1 MRLSRNGDGQL
12 STSVGGYTV
21 AMLRFLLPRWSP
33 TVAGLATAC
42 VLVCGAL
49 ANATAADLAARRAG
63 FQRAL
68 QVAETAPLSD
78 YAAASRPYADH
89 PLVAY
94 LDYAVLQRQL
104 DRIQASTVAE
114 FVEHNADIPIAG
126 ILRNQALFAMVRRKD
141 WAGFRLL
148 YQGSNNATLRCA
160 DLLARKTTTPDAAW
174 LDAAMALWL
183 SGHSQPSVCDEVFA
197 TLGTAGQLTPKRYL
211 ERIDLAAAAREL
223 GLMRYLARQLSHP
236 LRQQITRY
244 ADFLARPTADA
255 TATWPA
261 DARSRQIAVIG
272 IVHMARQDP
281 GVAEALL
288 ASLQDRLQLDA
299 SQRGHVLNQ
308 IALWSAASYLPDS
321 ARRFAKVPAQ
331 AWDERLHEWQVREA
345 LARGDEAAALAAIA
359 QMPDAQRADARW
371 RYFSARLRER
381 GGDSAARA
389 DYAALAKEATYYGFL
404 AAERIGAPYT
414 LCELELDDDKAL
426 RQRIGAKPGFVRAIE
441 LHALGRSAWARRE
454 WEALRHGLT
463 DAERPVA
470 VAMAQ
475 AAGWHDRGPVTL
487 RDGTDLRRY
496 QQRFPLP
503 HRRQIERHAKK
514 YELDPAWIAALI
526 RAESAWAPD
535 AHSHANARGLMQL
548 LPSTAQAE
556 AKKRN
561 LRYPGAEGLF
571 DANDNL
577 RLGIAHLATMLEKHG
592 GQPFL
597 ATAAYNAGPTPVARW
612 LAQRPPQDVDL
623 WIETI
628 PYRETREYV
637 ARILAFAVIY
647 DWRLHGSAI
656 PMMARARGLMVA
668 DKSRRGF
675 NCTMTPTQ
683 ERS

>member
-1 MRLSRNGDGQL
+1 MLRLS
-12 STSVGGYTV
+12 
-21 AMLRFLLPRWSP
+21 LPPWSRR
-33 TVAGLATAC
+33 VAGLATVFVFLCC
-42 VLVCGAL
+42 VL
-49 ANATAADLAARRAG
+49 ATASAADLAARRAG

-78 YAAASRPYADH
+78 YAAASYPYADH

-94 LDYAVLQRQL
+94 LDYAVLHRQL
-104 DRIQASTVAE
+104 GRIEASTVAV
-114 FVEHNADIPIAG
+114 FVERNADVPIAG
-126 ILRNQALFAMVRRKD
+126 ILRNQALFALVRRKD

-148 YQGSNNATLRCA
+148 YQGSSNAALRCA
-160 DLLARKTTTPDAAW
+160 DLLAREVATPDAAW
-174 LDAAMALWL
+174 LDTAMALWL
-183 SGHSQPSVCDEVFA
+183 SGHSQPAVCDEVFE
-197 TLGTAGQLTPKRYL
+197 TLAKTARLTPERYL
-211 ERIDLAAAAREL
+211 ERIDLAATEREL
-223 GLMRYLARQLSHP
+223 GLMRYLARQLSSP
-236 LRQQITRY
+236 MRERVGSY
-244 ADFLARPTADA
+244 ADFLTKPTADA

-261 DARSRQIAVIG
+261 DARSRQIAMFG
-272 IVHMARQDP
+272 IVNVARHDP

-288 ASLQDRLQLDA
+288 ASLQDRLKLDA
-299 SQRGHVLNQ
+299 AQRGHVLNQ

-321 ARRFAKVPAQ
+321 ARRFANVPAQ

-345 LARGDEAAALAAIA
+345 LARGDDAAALAAIA
-359 QMPDAQRADARW
+359 QMPDTQRADPRW

-381 GGDSAARA
+381 GGDAGAR
-389 DYAALAKEATYYGFL
+389 DGYATLAKEATYYGFL
-404 AAERIGAPYT
+404 AAERIGAPYA
-414 LCELELDDDKAL
+414 LCALETGDDKAL
-426 RQRIGAKPGFVRAIE
+426 RRRIEAEPGFVRAIE
-441 LHALGRSAWARRE
+441 LHALGRMSWARRE
-454 WEALRHGLT
+454 WEALRTGLS

-470 VAMAQ
+470 VALAQ
-475 AAGWHDRGPVTL
+475 AAGWYDRGPVTL
-487 RDGTDLRRY
+487 REGTDLRHY

-503 HRRQIERHAKK
+503 HRRQIERQAKK

-526 RAESAWAPD
+526 RAESAWATD

-556 AKKRN
+556 AKKRR

-571 DANDNL
+571 DANNNL
-577 RLGIAHLATMLEKHG
+577 RLGIAHLASMLEKHG

-612 LAQRPPQDVDL
+612 LAQRPPNDIDL

-647 DWRLHGSAI
+647 DWRLQGTAM
-656 PMMARARGLMVA
+656 PMMARARGLVVA
-668 DKSRRGF
+668 DKGRRGF